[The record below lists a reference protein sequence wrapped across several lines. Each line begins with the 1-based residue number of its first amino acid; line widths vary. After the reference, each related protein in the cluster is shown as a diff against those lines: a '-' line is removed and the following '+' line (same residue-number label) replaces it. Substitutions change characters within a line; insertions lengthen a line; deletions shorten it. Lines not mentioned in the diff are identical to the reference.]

1 MRSSVE
7 GSKASPLARTAAPVG
22 GTSPGTTGRVG
33 TTAAVVVVHG
43 WQGRTNRA
51 VGQGVGHRTAS
62 SLAHL
67 SSNLLQ
73 YKPAGARALKRVK
86 SKLKLT
92 LRLGWR
98 IPQKKLNLKFC
109 KRNFLWTFGF
119 TFLYCVKRTRCLHN
133 KRLNWNE
140 LDSRNRDTGPEN
152 LFSRPTRCSMPG
164 NLKLVGKA
172 EKQFSQ
178 P

>member
-1 MRSSVE
+1 MDLLTRKVLSSNQ
-7 GSKASPLARTAAPVG
+7 KHKNPAPLAVCFSGNKAEPGDAILSRRVQSIPTRPHSSTCW

-109 KRNFLWTFGF
+109 KRNFCGL
-119 TFLYCVKRTRCLHN
+119 
-133 KRLNWNE
+133 
-140 LDSRNRDTGPEN
+140 
-152 LFSRPTRCSMPG
+152 
-164 NLKLVGKA
+164 LVLP
-172 EKQFSQ
+172 FCTV
-178 P
+178 